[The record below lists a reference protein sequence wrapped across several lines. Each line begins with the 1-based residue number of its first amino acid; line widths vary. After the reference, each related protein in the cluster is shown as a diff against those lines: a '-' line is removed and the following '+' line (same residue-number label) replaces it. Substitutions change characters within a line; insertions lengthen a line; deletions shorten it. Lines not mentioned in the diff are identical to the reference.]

1 MQVTETSAEGLK
13 REYRIVVSAGD
24 LESEIDRRLG
34 EISKSIRLPGFRPG
48 KVPMN
53 LLKTRFGN
61 AVRGEVLESQVQA
74 SSAEAMQQNN
84 LRPALPPR
92 VEIVSAAE
100 GTDLEY
106 KMSVEVLPELP
117 ELKFD
122 DLGLEKL
129 IAEIPKEDVDKA
141 LDRMA
146 EQYRKSEAVEREAKT
161 EDLVGISFVGK
172 IDGVEFPGGKG
183 DNITLTL
190 GSGQFIPGF
199 EDQLV
204 GAKGGDDREVK
215 VTFPADYGVPDLAG
229 KDAVFEVK
237 VNEVRER
244 APAVVDDHLAEE
256 VGLENLTEL
265 RDEIEGRMRRD
276 YDGVAR
282 QRLKRELLDK
292 LAERYSFEVPPGMV
306 EMEFATIMQ
315 QYESEKAAQKAR
327 AEQNAEPGAAEGA
340 EEGAQEGARG
350 DDPPAEAA
358 AETETEDEEKTKAE
372 FRQIAERRVRLGL
385 LLAEVGRTNN
395 ISVSQDEINQAL
407 TREARNHPGYE
418 RQVIEYYRS
427 NPDAVSNLRGPI
439 YEEKVVDFVVELAK
453 LSERKV
459 TPLEL
464 LSLPEPDADAEK
476 AEPEENMPARRE
488 KGEGEAEEATE

>member
-13 REYRIVVSAGD
+13 REYRIVVPSGD

-34 EISKSIRLPGFRPG
+34 EISKTIRLPGFRPG
-48 KVPMN
+48 KVPMG

-61 AVRGEVLESQVQA
+61 AVRGEVLESQVQT

-92 VEIVSAAE
+92 VEIVSADE

-106 KMSVEVLPELP
+106 KMSVEVLPDLP

-129 IAEIPKEDVDKA
+129 VAEIPQEDVDKA

-146 EQYRKSEAVEREAKT
+146 EQYRKSEVVDREAKT

-172 IDGVEFPGGKG
+172 VDGVEFPGGKG

-204 GAKGGDDREVK
+204 GAKGGEEREVK
-215 VTFPADYGVPDLAG
+215 VTFPADYGVTDLAG

-244 APAVVDDHLAEE
+244 APAVIDDKLAEE
-256 VGLENLTEL
+256 VGLENLAEL
-265 RDEIEGRMRRD
+265 REEIEGRMRRD

-292 LAERYSFEVPPGMV
+292 LAERYTFEVPPGMV
-306 EMEFATIMQ
+306 EMEFNTIMQ
-315 QYESEKAAQKAR
+315 QYEAEKAAQKAR
-327 AEQNAEPGAAEGA
+327 AEQAATEGA
-340 EEGAQEGARG
+340 G
-350 DDPPAEAA
+350 DTAGDGDSPAEAG
-358 AETETEDEEKTKAE
+358 AEPDADDEEKTKAE
-372 FRQIAERRVRLGL
+372 FREIAERRVRLGL

-395 ISVSQDEINQAL
+395 ISVSQEEINQAL

-418 RQVIEYYRS
+418 RQVIEYYRN
-427 NPDAVSNLRGPI
+427 NPDAVGNLRGPI

-459 TPLEL
+459 SPLEL
-464 LSLPEPDADAEK
+464 LSLPEPGA
-476 AEPEENMPARRE
+476 
-488 KGEGEAEEATE
+488 AEEAKPEGDNPAGPGGGGNEKAAAAKE

>member
-13 REYRIVVSAGD
+13 REYRIVVPAGD

-34 EISKSIRLPGFRPG
+34 EISKTIRLPGFRPG
-48 KVPMN
+48 KAPMN

-84 LRPALPPR
+84 LRPALPPK
-92 VEIVSAAE
+92 VEIVSATE

-106 KMSVEVLPELP
+106 TMSVEVLPELP

-129 IAEIPKEDVDKA
+129 VAEIPKEDVDKA
-141 LDRMA
+141 LERMA
-146 EQYRKSEAVEREAKT
+146 EQYRKSEVVDRAAAKG
-161 EDLVGISFVGK
+161 DLVGISFVGK

-183 DNITLTL
+183 DNISLEI
-190 GSGQFIPGF
+190 GAGQFIPGF
-199 EDQLV
+199 EDQLA
-204 GAKGGDDREVK
+204 GAKGGEDREVK
-215 VTFPADYGVPDLAG
+215 VTFPADYGVADLAG

-244 APAVVDDHLAEE
+244 APAVIDDSLAEE
-256 VGLENLTEL
+256 VGLEKLDEL

-292 LAERYSFEVPPGMV
+292 LAERYTFEVPPGMV

-315 QYESEKAAQKAR
+315 QYETEKAAQKAR
-327 AEQNAEPGAAEGA
+327 AEQAAGAAAEGGS
-340 EEGAQEGARG
+340 EGG
-350 DDPPAEAA
+350 DSPAEAA
-358 AETETEDEEKTKAE
+358 GEAEPDDEEKTKGE
-372 FRQIAERRVRLGL
+372 FREIAERRVRLGL

-395 ISVSQDEINQAL
+395 ISVSQEEINQAL

-418 RQVIEYYRS
+418 RQVIEYYRN

-459 TPLEL
+459 SPLEL
-464 LSLPEPDADAEK
+464 LSLPDPDAPAAE
-476 AEPEENMPARRE
+476 AEPEEKKPARRARRK
-488 KGEGEAEEATE
+488 KGEEAEEAKE

>member
-13 REYRIVVSAGD
+13 REYRIVVPVDD

-34 EISKSIRLPGFRPG
+34 EISKTIRLPGFRPG
-48 KVPMN
+48 KVPMG

-61 AVRGEVLESQVQA
+61 AVRGEVLERQVQA

-92 VEIVSAAE
+92 VEIVSANE

-129 IAEIPKEDVDKA
+129 VADIPSEDVDKA
-141 LDRMA
+141 LERMA
-146 EQYRKSEAVEREAKT
+146 EQYRKSEVVEREAAKG
-161 EDLVGISFVGK
+161 DLVGISFVGK
-172 IDGVEFPGGKG
+172 IDDVEFPGGKG
-183 DNITLTL
+183 DNISLEL
-190 GSGQFIPGF
+190 GAGQFIPGF
-199 EDQLV
+199 EDQLI
-204 GAKGGDDREVK
+204 GAKGGEDRTVK
-215 VTFPADYGVPDLAG
+215 VSFPADYGVPDLAG

-244 APAVVDDHLAEE
+244 APSVVDDALATE
-256 VGLENLTEL
+256 VGLENLAEL
-265 RDEIEGRMRRD
+265 REEISGRMRRD

-292 LAERYSFEVPPGMV
+292 LAERYTFEVPPGMV
-306 EMEFATIMQ
+306 EMEFNTIIQ
-315 QYESEKAAQKAR
+315 QYEAEKAAQKAR
-327 AEQNAEPGAAEGA
+327 AEQGDSPA
-340 EEGAQEGARG
+340 EE
-350 DDPPAEAA
+350 A
-358 AETETEDEEKTKAE
+358 AETETDDEEKTKAE
-372 FRQIAERRVRLGL
+372 FQGIAERRVRLGL

-395 ISVSQDEINQAL
+395 ISVSQEEINQAL

-418 RQVIEYYRS
+418 RQVIDYYRN

-439 YEEKVVDFVVELAK
+439 YEEKVVDFVIELAK

-464 LSLPEPDADAEK
+464 LSLPDPGAAAEE
-476 AEPEENMPARRE
+476 AEPEKKPARRPRRK
-488 KGEGEAEEATE
+488 KGEGEAPAEAEA

>member
-34 EISKSIRLPGFRPG
+34 EISKTIRLPGFRPG
-48 KVPMN
+48 KVPMG

-74 SSAEAMQQNN
+74 SSAEAMQQNK

-92 VEIVSAAE
+92 VEIVSANE

-117 ELKFD
+117 ELTFD
-122 DLGLEKL
+122 GLGVEKL
-129 IAEIPKEDVDKA
+129 VAEIPSEDVDKA
-141 LDRMA
+141 LERMA
-146 EQYRKSEAVEREAKT
+146 EQFRKSEVVEREAAKG
-161 EDLVGISFVGK
+161 DLVGVSFVGR

-183 DNITLTL
+183 DNISLEL
-190 GSGQFIPGF
+190 GAGQFIPGF

-204 GAKGGDDREVK
+204 GAKGGEERTVN

-244 APAVVDDHLAEE
+244 APAVVDDSLATE
-256 VGLENLTEL
+256 VGLENLGEL
-265 RDEIEGRMRRD
+265 REEIEGRMRRD

-292 LAERYSFEVPPGMV
+292 LAERYTFEVPPGMV
-306 EMEFATIMQ
+306 EMEFNTIVQ
-315 QYESEKAAQKAR
+315 QYEAEKAAQKAR
-327 AEQNAEPGAAEGA
+327 AAQGDSPA
-340 EEGAQEGARG
+340 EET
-350 DDPPAEAA
+350 
-358 AETETEDEEKTKAE
+358 AETETDDEEKTKAE
-372 FRQIAERRVRLGL
+372 FQQIAERRVRLGL
-385 LLAEVGRTNN
+385 LLAEVGRSNN
-395 ISVSQDEINQAL
+395 ISVSQEEINQAL

-418 RQVIEYYRS
+418 RQVIEYYRN

-439 YEEKVVDFVVELAK
+439 YEDKVVDFVVELAK

-464 LSLPEPDADAEK
+464 LSLPDPGAAAEE
-476 AEPEENMPARRE
+476 AEPEKNPAARTRRK
-488 KGEGEAEEATE
+488 KGEGEAEAGTEA

>member
-13 REYRIVVSAGD
+13 REYRIVVPAGD
-24 LESEIDRRLG
+24 LETEIDRRLG
-34 EISKSIRLPGFRPG
+34 EISKTIRLPGFRPG
-48 KVPMN
+48 KVPMG

-92 VEIVSAAE
+92 VEIVSANE

-129 IAEIPKEDVDKA
+129 VADIPKEDVDKA

-146 EQYRKSEAVEREAKT
+146 EQYRKSEVVDRAAGKG
-161 EDLVGISFVGK
+161 DLVGVSFVGK
-172 IDGVEFPGGKG
+172 IDDVEFPGGKG
-183 DNITLTL
+183 DNISLEL
-190 GSGQFIPGF
+190 GAGQFIPGF
-199 EDQLV
+199 EDQIV
-204 GAKGGDDREVK
+204 GAKGGDDRTVK

-237 VNEVRER
+237 VNDVRER
-244 APAVVDDHLAEE
+244 APAIVDDNLATE
-256 VGLENLTEL
+256 VGLENLGEL
-265 RDEIEGRMRRD
+265 REEIEGRMRRD

-292 LAERYSFEVPPGMV
+292 LAERYTFEVPPGMV
-306 EMEFATIMQ
+306 EMEFNTIMQ
-315 QYESEKAAQKAR
+315 QYEAEKAAQKAR
-327 AEQNAEPGAAEGA
+327 AAEGGAEGDSPA
-340 EEGAQEGARG
+340 EET
-350 DDPPAEAA
+350 AEA
-358 AETETEDEEKTKAE
+358 ETDDEEKTKAE
-372 FRQIAERRVRLGL
+372 FQGIAERRVRLGL
-385 LLAEVGRTNN
+385 LLAEVGRSNN
-395 ISVSQDEINQAL
+395 ISVSQEEINQAL

-418 RQVIEYYRS
+418 RQVIDYYRN

-439 YEEKVVDFVVELAK
+439 YEEKVVDFVIELAK

-464 LSLPEPDADAEK
+464 LSLPDPGAAAEEAK
-476 AEPEENMPARRE
+476 PEKKPARRPRRK
-488 KGEGEAEEATE
+488 KGEGEAEAGAEA

>member
-13 REYRIVVSAGD
+13 REYRIVVPSGD

-34 EISKSIRLPGFRPG
+34 EISKTIRLPGFRPG
-48 KVPMN
+48 KVPMG

-92 VEIVSAAE
+92 VEIVSADE
-100 GTDLEY
+100 GSDLEY
-106 KMSVEVLPELP
+106 KISVEVLPELP

-129 IAEIPKEDVDKA
+129 VADIPKEDVDKA

-146 EQYRKSEAVEREAKT
+146 EQYRKSEVVEREAAKG
-161 EDLVGISFVGK
+161 DLVGISFVGK
-172 IDGVEFPGGKG
+172 IDDVEFPGGKG
-183 DNITLTL
+183 DNISLEL
-190 GSGQFIPGF
+190 GAGQFIPGF
-199 EDQLV
+199 EDQLI
-204 GAKGGDDREVK
+204 GTKGGDDREVK

-229 KDAVFEVK
+229 KDAVFDVK

-244 APAVVDDHLAEE
+244 APAVVDDKLAEE
-256 VGLENLTEL
+256 VGLENLAEL

-292 LAERYSFEVPPGMV
+292 LAERYTFEVPPGMV

-315 QYESEKAAQKAR
+315 QYEAEKEAQKAR
-327 AEQNAEPGAAEGA
+327 AEQAATEGA
-340 EEGAQEGARG
+340 KDG
-350 DDPPAEAA
+350 DSPAETA
-358 AETETEDEEKTKAE
+358 AETETDDEEKTKAE

-395 ISVSQDEINQAL
+395 ISVSQEEINQAL

-418 RQVIEYYRS
+418 RQVIEYYRN

-464 LSLPEPDADAEK
+464 LSLPEPGAAAEE
-476 AEPEENMPARRE
+476 AEPEKKPARRARRTT
-488 KGEGEAEEATE
+488 GEETPE

>member
-13 REYRIVVSAGD
+13 REYRIVVPSGD
-24 LESEIDRRLG
+24 LETEIDRRLG
-34 EISKSIRLPGFRPG
+34 EISKTIRLPGFRPG
-48 KVPMN
+48 KVPMG

-92 VEIVSAAE
+92 VEIVSATE

-129 IAEIPKEDVDKA
+129 VADIPAEDVDKA

-146 EQYRKSEAVEREAKT
+146 EQYRKSEIVEREAAKG
-161 EDLVGISFVGK
+161 DLVGISFVGK
-172 IDGVEFPGGKG
+172 IDDVEFPGGKG
-183 DNITLTL
+183 DNISLEL
-190 GSGQFIPGF
+190 GAGQFIPGF
-199 EDQLV
+199 EDQLT
-204 GAKGGDDREVK
+204 GAKGGEDRTVK
-215 VTFPADYGVPDLAG
+215 VTFPADYGVADLAG
-229 KDAVFEVK
+229 KDAVFDVK

-244 APAVVDDHLAEE
+244 AAAVVDDKLAAE
-256 VGLENLTEL
+256 VGLENLAEL
-265 RDEIEGRMRRD
+265 REEIQGRMSRD
-276 YDGVAR
+276 YEGVAR

-292 LAERYSFEVPPGMV
+292 LAERYTFEVPPGMV
-306 EMEFATIMQ
+306 EMEFNTIMQ
-315 QYESEKAAQKAR
+315 QYEAEKAAQKAR
-327 AEQNAEPGAAEGA
+327 AEQAAAEGDSAGDSPAEPGADEGA
-340 EEGAQEGARG
+340 ETEP
-350 DDPPAEAA
+350 DDA
-358 AETETEDEEKTKAE
+358 EKTKAE
-372 FRQIAERRVRLGL
+372 FQQIAERRVRLGL

-395 ISVSQDEINQAL
+395 ISVSQEEINQAL

-418 RQVIEYYRS
+418 RQVIEYYRN
-427 NPDAVSNLRGPI
+427 NPDAVGNLRGPI

-464 LSLPEPDADAEK
+464 LSLPEPGATAEEAKPEKKPARRTRRKKGEGDADADAG
-476 AEPEENMPARRE
+476 AEA
-488 KGEGEAEEATE
+488 

>member
-1 MQVTETSAEGLK
+1 LEREQFAMQVTETSAEGLK
-13 REYRIVVSAGD
+13 REYRIVVPAGD

-34 EISKSIRLPGFRPG
+34 EISKTIRLPGFRPG
-48 KVPMN
+48 KVPMG

-61 AVRGEVLESQVQA
+61 AVRGEVLESEVQS

-92 VEIVSAAE
+92 VEIVSASE

-122 DLGLEKL
+122 DLGIEKL
-129 IAEIPKEDVDKA
+129 VAEIPKEDVDKA
-141 LDRMA
+141 LERMA
-146 EQYRKSEAVEREAKT
+146 EQYRKSEVVDREAKT
-161 EDLVGISFVGK
+161 DDLVAISFVGK

-204 GAKGGDDREVK
+204 GAKGGEDREVK

-244 APAVVDDHLAEE
+244 APAVVDDSLATE
-256 VGLENLTEL
+256 VGLENLDEL
-265 RDEIEGRMRRD
+265 REEIAGRMRRD

-292 LAERYSFEVPPGMV
+292 LAERYTFEVPPGMV
-306 EMEFATIMQ
+306 EMEFNTIVQ
-315 QYESEKAAQKAR
+315 QYEAEKAAQKAR
-327 AEQNAEPGAAEGA
+327 AEQNAGEAAKEGDSPA
-340 EEGAQEGARG
+340 EETAG
-350 DDPPAEAA
+350 DEA
-358 AETETEDEEKTKAE
+358 EDEEKTKAE

-395 ISVSQDEINQAL
+395 ISVSQEEINQAL

-418 RQVIEYYRS
+418 RQVIEYYRN
-427 NPDAVSNLRGPI
+427 NPDAVGNLRGPI

-453 LSERKV
+453 LNERKV

-464 LSLPEPDADAEK
+464 LSLPEPGAA
-476 AEPEENMPARRE
+476 
-488 KGEGEAEEATE
+488 AEEAKPEEKKPARPTRGKKGQDEAEAAAEA

>member
-1 MQVTETSAEGLK
+1 MEVTETSAEGLK
-13 REYRIVVSAGD
+13 REYRIVVPAGD
-24 LESEIDRRLG
+24 LETEIDRRLG
-34 EISKSIRLPGFRPG
+34 EISKTIRLPGFRPG

-61 AVRGEVLESQVQA
+61 AVRGEVLESQVQS

-92 VEIVSAAE
+92 VEIVSANE

-129 IAEIPKEDVDKA
+129 IAEIPSEDVDKA

-146 EQYRKSEAVEREAKT
+146 EQYRKSEVVDREAAKG
-161 EDLVGISFVGK
+161 DLVGISFVGK

-183 DNITLTL
+183 DNISLEL
-190 GSGQFIPGF
+190 GAGQFIPGF
-199 EDQLV
+199 EDQLI
-204 GAKGGDDREVK
+204 GAKGGEDREVK
-215 VTFPADYGVPDLAG
+215 VTFPADYGVADLAG

-244 APAVVDDHLAEE
+244 APAVIDDKLAEE
-256 VGLENLTEL
+256 VGLENLAEL

-292 LAERYSFEVPPGMV
+292 LAERYTFEVPPGMV
-306 EMEFATIMQ
+306 EMEFNAIMQ
-315 QYESEKAAQKAR
+315 QYEAEKAAQKAR
-327 AEQNAEPGAAEGA
+327 AEEAAKS
-340 EEGAQEGARG
+340 G
-350 DDPPAEAA
+350 DSTAEAA
-358 AETETEDEEKTKAE
+358 AESETDDEEKTKAE

-385 LLAEVGRTNN
+385 LLAEVGRANN
-395 ISVSQDEINQAL
+395 ISVSQEEINQAL

-439 YEEKVVDFVVELAK
+439 YEEKVVDHVIELAK
-453 LSERKV
+453 LNERKV

-464 LSLPEPDADAEK
+464 LSLPNPDAAAEGT
-476 AEPEENMPARRE
+476 AAAGPA
-488 KGEGEAEEATE
+488 KGEEAAEASE

>member
-1 MQVTETSAEGLK
+1 LEREHFAMQVTETSAEGLK
-13 REYRIVVSAGD
+13 REYRIVVPSGD

-34 EISKSIRLPGFRPG
+34 EISKTIRLPGFRPG
-48 KVPMN
+48 KVPMG

-92 VEIVSAAE
+92 VEIVSANE

-129 IAEIPKEDVDKA
+129 VADIPDEDVDKA
-141 LDRMA
+141 LARMA
-146 EQYRKSEAVEREAKT
+146 EQYRKSEVVEREAAT
-161 EDLVGISFVGK
+161 GDLVGISFVGK
-172 IDGVEFPGGKG
+172 IDDVEFPGGKG
-183 DNITLTL
+183 DNISLEL
-190 GSGQFIPGF
+190 GAGQFIPGF

-204 GAKGGDDREVK
+204 GAKGGEERTVK
-215 VTFPADYGVPDLAG
+215 VAFPADYGVPDLAG
-229 KDAVFEVK
+229 KDAVFDVK

-244 APAVVDDHLAEE
+244 APSVVDDALATE
-256 VGLENLTEL
+256 VGLENLAEL
-265 RDEIEGRMRRD
+265 REEIAGRMRRD

-292 LAERYSFEVPPGMV
+292 LAERYTFAVPPGMV
-306 EMEFATIMQ
+306 EMEFNTILQ
-315 QYESEKAAQKAR
+315 QYETEKAAQKAR
-327 AEQNAEPGAAEGA
+327 AAEG
-340 EEGAQEGARG
+340 
-350 DDPPAEAA
+350 DSPAEDA
-358 AETETEDEEKTKAE
+358 AETEPDDEEKTKAE
-372 FRQIAERRVRLGL
+372 FQTIAERRVRLGL

-395 ISVSQDEINQAL
+395 ISVSQEEINQAL

-418 RQVIEYYRS
+418 RQVIEYYRN

-464 LSLPEPDADAEK
+464 LSLPEPGAAAEG
-476 AEPEENMPARRE
+476 AEPEKTPAAPE
-488 KGEGEAEEATE
+488 KEEGESDTGAEA